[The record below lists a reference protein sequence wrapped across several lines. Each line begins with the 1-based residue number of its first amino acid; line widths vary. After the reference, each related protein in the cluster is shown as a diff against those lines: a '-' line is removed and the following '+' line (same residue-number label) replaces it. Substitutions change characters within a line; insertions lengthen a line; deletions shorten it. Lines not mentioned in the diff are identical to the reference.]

1 MRERK
6 VGYVI
11 EPVLIFRCDKNHVV
25 KIPPVESYVMVLQP
39 QTPTIEINGTSN
51 IAREYE
57 DFREGVRVFTD
68 IHITVGTTSK
78 HEKVWRQ
85 G

>member
-1 MRERK
+1 
-6 VGYVI
+6 
-11 EPVLIFRCDKNHVV
+11 
-25 KIPPVESYVMVLQP
+25 MVLQP

-68 IHITVGTTSK
+68 IHITVGTPKK
-78 HEKVWRQ
+78 HDKVWRQ
-85 G
+85 GT

>member
-1 MRERK
+1 M
-6 VGYVI
+6 YTD
-11 EPVLIFRCDKNHVV
+11 RCDKGHMV

-68 IHITVGTTSK
+68 VHITVGTPSK

-85 G
+85 GKCRGSLCQY